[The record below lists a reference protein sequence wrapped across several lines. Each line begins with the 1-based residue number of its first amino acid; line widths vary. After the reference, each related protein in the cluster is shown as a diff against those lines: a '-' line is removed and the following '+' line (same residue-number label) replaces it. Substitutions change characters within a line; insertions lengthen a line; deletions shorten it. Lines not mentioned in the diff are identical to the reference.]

1 MSRRQR
7 RYERSRQEGPHRIA
21 VAPLGTTWYDR
32 GFAYWLRRVWFVL
45 MLVIA
50 LAVIGA
56 MVYGLVSAAAE
67 TSPGAAIAVVTV
79 IGGCALASGI
89 WLWLRST
96 PAAIEARA
104 LQTDKASPGQLRAAG
119 RLGGLLGAGGLAGVT
134 AATAILVIGG
144 SLVIGPVVVL
154 LLRSLGQQL
163 PQERAERVKLAM
175 PPLARWTLHGL
186 PRPGASGQ
194 RGDRNP
200 AKLR

>member
-1 MSRRQR
+1 
-7 RYERSRQEGPHRIA
+7 
-21 VAPLGTTWYDR
+21 
-32 GFAYWLRRVWFVL
+32 

-50 LAVIGA
+50 LAVIAA
-56 MVYGLVSAAAE
+56 MVDGLVSAAWQ
-67 TSPGAAIAVVTV
+67 TSPAAGIAVIVI

-104 LQTDKASPGQLRAAG
+104 LGSDAASPRQVRAAG
-119 RLGGLLGAGGLAGVT
+119 RLGGLLGAGALAGLA
-134 AATAILVIGG
+134 AATAVLVIGG

-175 PPLARWTLHGL
+175 PSLTKVVVSD
-186 PRPGASGQ
+186 AS
-194 RGDRNP
+194 RV
-200 AKLR
+200 

>member
-7 RYERSRQEGPHRIA
+7 RYQRSREEGHHRVA

-32 GFAYWLRRVWFVL
+32 GIAYWVRRVWFVL

-56 MVYGLVSAAAE
+56 MVYGLVNAAWQTSSAA
-67 TSPGAAIAVVTV
+67 GIAVIAV
-79 IGGCALASGI
+79 IGSCALASGI

-104 LQTDKASPGQLRAAG
+104 LGTDAVSPRQLRAAG
-119 RLGGLLGAGGLAGVT
+119 RLSGLLGAGALAGLT
-134 AATAILVIGG
+134 AATAVLVIGG

-163 PQERAERVKLAM
+163 PQERAERLKLAM
-175 PPLARWTLHGL
+175 PPLTKVVV
-186 PRPGASGQ
+186 SDSS
-194 RGDRNP
+194 RG
-200 AKLR
+200 